1 MLSITPECC
10 PNANLKFF
18 LIKFFCCK
26 EYSPKGYEKK
36 IGLYPKFELKIL
48 IDFLISSLKSE
59 NEKLIRYS

>member
-10 PNANLKFF
+10 PKAYLKFF

-36 IGLYPKFELKIL
+36 IGLYPKFVLKIS
-48 IDFLISSLKSE
+48 IDLLISSLKSE
-59 NEKLIRYS
+59 NEKFIRYS